1 MARGLKSDIISSD
14 SNDSP
19 SEQDRSSE
27 NSDFDIQVQ
36 KWKAIQEWFE
46 ANDIKLGY
54 PEEIE

>member
-27 NSDFDIQVQ
+27 NSDLDIQVQ

-54 PEEIE
+54 P